1 MPTIRANG
9 LDIGYD
15 VLGAGPP
22 LVMLHGS
29 GSTGSADFAA
39 QLPMF
44 SKAFL
49 AYLPD
54 ARGHGR
60 TRWDVADGFTY
71 AMLVDDVLAFVDA
84 LGIETF
90 HLLGFSMGAM
100 TALQVASRQPD
111 RIRTLVVI
119 GITTQRE
126 PRASVVRRTLDPD
139 RIERDDPRWATDLA
153 RLHDPVQGEG
163 AWRRLMPAIAQD
175 VAVQP
180 LLTPREIHRIDAPAL
195 VVVGDRDPVVPVD
208 HAWGLQRQLGDAR
221 LLVVPDCGHDVA
233 AKRPGILNEALSGF
247 YRATEDGRSPA
258 RRTNWRNRR
267 MTTLLALYRRPD
279 GGDEALAEFERRYAT
294 EHLPLVAQ
302 TPGLRG
308 TRVQRVSQALGT
320 ETDLVLITAM
330 DFDDRAALDAG
341 LASDAMRAAG
351 RNLREIGPGL
361 ATLLVLEDAPD
372 LASASASVDT

>member
-1 MPTIRANG
+1 MPTIPANG

-15 VLGAGPP
+15 LLGAGPP

-29 GSTGSADFAA
+29 GSIGNADFAA

-60 TRWDVADGFTY
+60 TLWDAADGFTY
-71 AMLVDDVLAFVDA
+71 DMLVDDVLAFVDA

-100 TALQVASRQPD
+100 TALQVASRQPE

-139 RIERDDPRWATDLA
+139 RIERDDPRWAADLA

-163 AWRRLMPAIAQD
+163 AWRRLMPAVAQD
-175 VAVQP
+175 VAAQQ
-180 LLTPREIHRIDAPAL
+180 LMTPREIHRIDAPAL

-208 HAWGLQRQLGDAR
+208 HAWGLKRQLPNAR

-247 YRATEDGRSPA
+247 YRATESVAAQRA
-258 RRTNWRNRR
+258 ERT
-267 MTTLLALYRRPD
+267 
-279 GGDEALAEFERRYAT
+279 GG
-294 EHLPLVAQ
+294 
-302 TPGLRG
+302 
-308 TRVQRVSQALGT
+308 
-320 ETDLVLITAM
+320 TA
-330 DFDDRAALDAG
+330 A
-341 LASDAMRAAG
+341 
-351 RNLREIGPGL
+351 
-361 ATLLVLEDAPD
+361 
-372 LASASASVDT
+372 

>member
-1 MPTIRANG
+1 MISGMPTIRANG

-29 GSTGSADFAA
+29 GSTGPADFAA
-39 QLPMF
+39 QLPMS

-60 TRWDVADGFTY
+60 THWDAADGFTS
-71 AMLVDDVLAFVDA
+71 AMLVDDVLAFVDS

-100 TALQVASRQPD
+100 TALHVASRQSD
-111 RIRTLVVI
+111 RVRTLVVI
-119 GITTQRE
+119 GISTQRE

-153 RLHDPVQGEG
+153 RLHDPIQGEG
-163 AWRRLMPAIAQD
+163 AWRGLLPAIARD
-175 VAVQP
+175 VADQP

-221 LLVVPDCGHDVA
+221 LLVVPGCGHDVA

-247 YRATEDGRSPA
+247 YRATETVAAQRA
-258 RRTNWRNRR
+258 QRT
-267 MTTLLALYRRPD
+267 
-279 GGDEALAEFERRYAT
+279 GG
-294 EHLPLVAQ
+294 
-302 TPGLRG
+302 
-308 TRVQRVSQALGT
+308 
-320 ETDLVLITAM
+320 TA
-330 DFDDRAALDAG
+330 A
-341 LASDAMRAAG
+341 
-351 RNLREIGPGL
+351 
-361 ATLLVLEDAPD
+361 
-372 LASASASVDT
+372 